1 MSSIFFYALLRSA
14 RQKMTEEE
22 LSIASEVAEAADA
35 GNEEAVKLL
44 RRMIHDVLFNREG
57 ASI

>member
-1 MSSIFFYALLRSA
+1 
-14 RQKMTEEE
+14 MTEEE
-22 LSIASEVAEAADA
+22 LAIAGEVAEAADA

-44 RRMIHDVLFNREG
+44 RRMIHYVLFNREG

>member
-22 LSIASEVAEAADA
+22 LAIASEVAEAADA

-44 RRMIHDVLFNREG
+44 RMMIHEVLFNRR
-57 ASI
+57 AAI

>member
-22 LSIASEVAEAADA
+22 LAVASEVAEAADA